1 MRERF
6 FKEGFEGF
14 SDYEIL
20 EMILYSSRARGNTND
35 IAHRLIEEFG
45 SFREVFDAD
54 PDMTMQVEGIGEQSA
69 VLIKLILEACRRYS
83 RGCAERGYRYNTISR
98 IGTYLYRQYIGV
110 TRERL
115 YAMLFNNRMN
125 LLDCV
130 LVSEG
135 TVTAT
140 GLPLG
145 KLNDIIV
152 KKRAAAV
159 VLAHNHPQGLAV
171 PSQNDYELT
180 DTVRMFLDSID
191 VTLVEHLIIADNRFF
206 PIMKERY
213 GMFRVSPVN
222 SRVESGFYEL
232 FYDVDFH
239 DYQFPSPMDFNSKNE

>member
-1 MRERF
+1 MRERYF
-6 FKEGFEGF
+6 GEGFAGF
-14 SDYEIL
+14 ADHEIL
-20 EMILYSSRARGNTND
+20 EMLLFYARSRGNTND
-35 IAHRLIEEFG
+35 ISHRLLEEFG
-45 SFREVFDAD
+45 SFKDVLDAD
-54 PDMTMQVEGIGEQSA
+54 PEMTMQVDGIGEHSA
-69 VLIKLILEACRRYS
+69 VLLKLILEACRRYS
-83 RGCAERGYRYNTISR
+83 MGCAEKGGRYNTISR

-115 YAMLFNNRMN
+115 YMMLFNNRMN

-135 TVTAT
+135 SVTAT

-145 KLNDIIV
+145 KINDIIV

-159 VLAHNHPQGLAV
+159 VLAHNHPEGLAV

-213 GMFRVSPVN
+213 GMFRTSPIN

-232 FYDVDFH
+232 FYDVDFQEH
-239 DYQFPSPMDFNSKNE
+239 RFPPLMECQE